1 MTESCNIT
9 FTEYSKCR
17 SVMHID
23 DHRHFIIDN
32 AGRDAINAFLSS
44 GDEKDKAALYNYL
57 ASKEKEQQLFC
68 GLQDFQYKKTI
79 IPKSVMNVIT
89 KPFHLLFNKWVFS
102 LLFPAIVA
110 VGIFL
115 FFISKIIFI
124 TQKFSIGVSWLMI
137 LLMAVFHELGH
148 ASACKSNGADVSE
161 VGIGI
166 SSFRP
171 VMYANVSGAWYLPKN
186 QRIVVNLGGIYFQM
200 IYAILFGYLS
210 LYYQDTSMFYAC
222 KIIFISAFFQ
232 FFPLFRSDGYWIIS
246 DVLEEPNLYKKSK
259 SILSRQLSKHRKRMN
274 AKEIK
279 MLAYYVILEVFV
291 LCSLVWMIY
300 RYYHYIITLPSF
312 LYHEIMLLFQWRI
325 CEMLVID
332 IKYVW
337 SALLLMV
344 VIYYFSGILIKTI
357 CPKGAGQMAK

>member
-1 MTESCNIT
+1 MTGLCNIT

-23 DHRHFIIDN
+23 DHRHFIIN
-32 AGRDAINAFLSS
+32 NSGRDAINAFLQS

-57 ASKEKEQQLFC
+57 ATKEKEQQLFG
-68 GLQDFQYKKTI
+68 GLQEFQYKKTI
-79 IPKSVMNVIT
+79 ISKSVMNVIT
-89 KPFHLLFNKWVFS
+89 RPFYYFFNKWVFG
-102 LLFPAIVA
+102 LLFPVIVA
-110 VGIFL
+110 GGIYL
-115 FFISKIIFI
+115 FFISKNIFV
-124 TQKFSIGVSWLMI
+124 TQTFSIGISWLII

-161 VGIGI
+161 VGVGI

-200 IYAILFGYLS
+200 IYALLFGYIS
-210 LYYQDTSMFYAC
+210 LYCQNVSLFYAC

-246 DVLEEPNLYKKSK
+246 DVLEEPNLYKNSK
-259 SILSRQLSKHRKRMN
+259 DILSRQLSKHRKPMN
-274 AKEIK
+274 AKEVK
-279 MLAYYVILEVFV
+279 MLAYYVILETFV
-291 LCSLVWMIY
+291 LLSLIWMIY
-300 RYYHYIITLPSF
+300 RYFHYIITLPSF

-325 CEMLVID
+325 SELLVID

-344 VIYYFSGILIKTI
+344 MIYYFSGILIKNI